1 MRCPFCKTQSD
12 AGIRRC
18 PTCGV
23 GFAVPDDAPRDV
35 PGLGLMEGFEYPAP
49 SHHYRTQDLSKLQN
63 LIEDYLEGEEV
74 WDEAMDHLESMKG
87 YLSHFLG
94 ERLPSIQ
101 ATLVEQAAERPDE
114 AYDFQL
120 SYLLSTGTR
129 AYGQGCE
136 DLANLLE
143 EENEDDSLFEKAL
156 STLQDGVDYLAF
168 CLELMEQRK
177 AQLEERISAHP
188 ETEPES

>member
-1 MRCPFCKTQSD
+1 
-12 AGIRRC
+12 
-18 PTCGV
+18 
-23 GFAVPDDAPRDV
+23 
-35 PGLGLMEGFEYPAP
+35 MEGFEYPAP